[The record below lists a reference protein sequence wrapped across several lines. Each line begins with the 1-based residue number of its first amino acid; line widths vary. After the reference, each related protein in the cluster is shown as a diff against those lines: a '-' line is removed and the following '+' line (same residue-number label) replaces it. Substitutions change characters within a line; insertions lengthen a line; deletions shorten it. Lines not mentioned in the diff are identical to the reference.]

1 MKKFRF
7 GASPGFAETATQWR
21 ELAKQVEAWGYSTLL
36 LPDHFV
42 NPFSPVPALAMA
54 AEATT
59 TLRVGTMVFDND
71 FRHPALLAK
80 DAATI
85 DFLSDGRFELGIG
98 AGWHLPEYQA
108 TGIPFDAAAVR
119 VARMKEAV
127 AVLKGLWL
135 EEPFSFTGEHYRI
148 DGLLGMPTPVQRPHP
163 PIMIGGGGRAVL
175 SFAAREADIISF
187 AVSFVGRND
196 GRPDIRTTTADAM
209 QSAIDIVREAAGAR
223 LEQIELSNYYNDRQE
238 ITDDKEA
245 AARAA
250 LDRMQQRFG
259 DTPVSLEEMLE
270 SPHALFGS
278 VDEVCDT
285 LVERRERYGV
295 SYIVISHPAIESFA
309 PVVARL
315 AGT

>member
-98 AGWHLPEYQA
+98 AGWGGVAPARVPSHRHPLRRSRCSRCPHERSRRGAQ
-108 TGIPFDAAAVR
+108 R
-119 VARMKEAV
+119 LVARGAV
-127 AVLKGLWL
+127 QL
-135 EEPFSFTGEHYRI
+135 HR
-148 DGLLGMPTPVQRPHP
+148 
-163 PIMIGGGGRAVL
+163 
-175 SFAAREADIISF
+175 
-187 AVSFVGRND
+187 
-196 GRPDIRTTTADAM
+196 
-209 QSAIDIVREAAGAR
+209 
-223 LEQIELSNYYNDRQE
+223 
-238 ITDDKEA
+238 
-245 AARAA
+245 
-250 LDRMQQRFG
+250 
-259 DTPVSLEEMLE
+259 
-270 SPHALFGS
+270 
-278 VDEVCDT
+278 
-285 LVERRERYGV
+285 
-295 SYIVISHPAIESFA
+295 
-309 PVVARL
+309 
-315 AGT
+315 